1 MTVIT
6 YRKIREWQ
14 ELFLVYE
21 NYLLK
26 IDFLSFFT
34 RTEEI
39 ERSSQLRTR
48 AMREAEKRP
57 SKTYRFTLIRVRFP
71 DGYILQ
77 GTCKHTAC
85 KSTRFYTLW
94 FSTWCGLTT
103 TNINASY
110 CFLFGRYVLF
120 PRKTSGCVRVCSP
133 VTRVRL
139 AAVCIVGS
147 HWAAYRWKCNT
158 YGPWFGK

>member
-1 MTVIT
+1 MTVTGSDQGDSAKIKIAHVLSTVFKPIKTFGHFCQFSTNKESLRENQSYILVTVIT
-6 YRKIREWQ
+6 YWKIRNWHK
-14 ELFLVYE
+14 LFLVYK
-21 NYLLK
+21 NYLYK

-77 GTCKHTAC
+77 GTCKYTAC
-85 KSTRFYTLW
+85 KSTRFYA
-94 FSTWCGLTT
+94 F
-103 TNINASY
+103 
-110 CFLFGRYVLF
+110 
-120 PRKTSGCVRVCSP
+120 
-133 VTRVRL
+133 
-139 AAVCIVGS
+139 
-147 HWAAYRWKCNT
+147 
-158 YGPWFGK
+158 